1 MNKAEFVTALAEKTG
16 MKKTDAEKALRGFS
30 DVVTE
35 TLKKGEKISLVGFG
49 TFEGMERE
57 AREGRNPKT
66 GKTMQI
72 PASKVPKFKAGRSLR
87 KQSTTDRFRNRR

>member
-16 MKKTDAEKALRGFS
+16 MKKTEAEKALRGFTEI
-30 DVVTE
+30 VAE
-35 TLKKGEKISLVGFG
+35 TLKKGDKVALVGFG
-49 TFEGMERE
+49 TFEVMERE

-72 PASKVPKFKAGRSLR
+72 EATKVPKFKAGRAL
-87 KQSTTDRFRNRR
+87 KEAVNE

>member
-16 MKKTDAEKALRGFS
+16 MKKTEAEKALRGFTEI
-30 DVVTE
+30 VAE
-35 TLKKGEKISLVGFG
+35 TLKKGDKVSLVGFG
-49 TFEGMERE
+49 TFEVMERE

-72 PASKVPKFKAGRSLR
+72 EATKVPKFKAGRAL
-87 KQSTTDRFRNRR
+87 KEAVNE

>member
-16 MKKTDAEKALRGFS
+16 MKKTDAEKALRGFTEI
-30 DVVTE
+30 VAE
-35 TLKKGEKISLVGFG
+35 TLKKGDKVALVGFG
-49 TFEGMERE
+49 TFEVMERE

-72 PASKVPKFKAGRSLR
+72 DATKVPKFKAGRAL
-87 KQSTTDRFRNRR
+87 KEAVNE